1 MLGSAQLRKVIV
13 TFVVHWK
20 SLFMPKSQNTL
31 LIVLAFFAIYVI
43 WGSTYL
49 LNKIAVNELPPFML
63 ASIRFSVA
71 GILIFLLCKLMG
83 IPLKITKRQL
93 LNSAFA
99 GFLFLAFGNGFVVW
113 ALKYVYSGF
122 AALEIAAQPLVIL
135 LLMRILEGKRIQTMS
150 VVGVIIG
157 IFGIYLL
164 VSQNQII
171 NKENSVLGMVMI
183 FFCMISWAYGSLF
196 VAKADLP
203 KNYFV
208 NTGFQM
214 FSAGV
219 ILMVGSLLIGE
230 KWTLPT
236 TWSSPVKYSMLLLIV
251 FGSIVAFTAFNY
263 LLKVVSPEKVAT
275 STYVNPIIAL
285 LLGWFFLDEEITTQ
299 STIAAVVLLTGV
311 YFINTK
317 KKLVLFSRFSSR
329 YSPKDD

>member
-1 MLGSAQLRKVIV
+1 MENV
-13 TFVVHWK
+13 
-20 SLFMPKSQNTL
+20 LFMPNSRNTF

-71 GILIFLLCKLMG
+71 GILIFVLCKIMG
-83 IPLKITKRQL
+83 ISLSITKKQL
-93 LNSAFA
+93 LNSSLA

-113 ALKYVYSGF
+113 ALKYVDSGF

-135 LLMRILEGKRIQTMS
+135 LLMRILEGKKIKTMS
-150 VVGVIIG
+150 FVGVVIG
-157 IFGIYLL
+157 IFGIFLL
-164 VSQNQII
+164 VSQNQVIS
-171 NKENSVLGMVMI
+171 KENSVLGMVMI
-183 FFCMISWAYGSLF
+183 FFCMVSWAYASLF

-214 FSAGV
+214 FVAGI
-219 ILMVGSLLIGE
+219 ILMVGSFLIGE
-230 KWTLPT
+230 TWTLPT
-236 TWSSPVKYSMLLLIV
+236 TWSTPVVYSMLLLIV

-285 LLGWFFLDEEITTQ
+285 ILGWFFLDEKITTQ
-299 STIAAVVLLTGV
+299 SILAAMVLLTGV
-311 YFINTK
+311 YFINSR

-329 YSPKDD
+329 DASRDE

>member
-1 MLGSAQLRKVIV
+1 LENV
-13 TFVVHWK
+13 
-20 SLFMPKSQNTL
+20 LFMPNSRNTF

-71 GILIFLLCKLMG
+71 GILIFVLCKIMG
-83 IPLKITKRQL
+83 ISLSITKKQL
-93 LNSAFA
+93 LNSSLA

-113 ALKYVYSGF
+113 ALKYVDSGF

-135 LLMRILEGKRIQTMS
+135 LLMRILEGKKIKTMS
-150 VVGVIIG
+150 FVGVVIG
-157 IFGIYLL
+157 IFGIFLL
-164 VSQNQII
+164 VSQNQVIS
-171 NKENSVLGMVMI
+171 KENSVLGMVMI
-183 FFCMISWAYGSLF
+183 FFCMVSWAYASLF

-214 FSAGV
+214 FVAGI
-219 ILMVGSLLIGE
+219 ILMVGSFLIGE
-230 KWTLPT
+230 TWTLPT
-236 TWSSPVKYSMLLLIV
+236 TWSTPVVYSMLLLIV

-285 LLGWFFLDEEITTQ
+285 ILGWFFLDEKITTQ
-299 STIAAVVLLTGV
+299 SILAAMVLLTGV
-311 YFINTK
+311 YFINSR

-329 YSPKDD
+329 DASRDE